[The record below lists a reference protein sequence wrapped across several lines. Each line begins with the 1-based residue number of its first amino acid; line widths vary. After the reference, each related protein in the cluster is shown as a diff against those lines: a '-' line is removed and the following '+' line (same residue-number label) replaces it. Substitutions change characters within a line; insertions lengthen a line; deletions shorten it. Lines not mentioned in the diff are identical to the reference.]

1 MISLTKMD
9 LARLQIPPALLALG
23 AGALTVLSFAPFSLF
38 PVAVLTIAAFQQSLT
53 DTSPG
58 TAFRRG
64 WLFGVGLFGFG
75 VFWIRISLNE
85 FGNMDAWVAHLL
97 TALFIA
103 VMALYS
109 GATGWLIRRLDPGPV
124 WAAPLILLP
133 GSMVLLEWVRGWL
146 FTGFPWL
153 SLGYGQ
159 IAGPLAGYAP
169 LMGVHGVSLIVTLSG
184 GLLWC
189 TIRWRDRARIGA
201 WIALA
206 AIWIG
211 GAGLSAID
219 WTRPSGPPL
228 RASVLQ
234 ANIPQAIKWDP
245 EARLMIAEA
254 YLELTLEHMD
264 SDLIVWPETALPD
277 FLHQIRAPLIEP
289 LAERARTEG
298 AEIVLGLPVMDLES
312 GRYFNG
318 LLAIGSREDLYAKRH
333 LVPFGEFLPFKSWLG
348 PLVDLFEVPMSDF
361 SPGDDRRPLL
371 NVGAHQ
377 AGVSICYE
385 DAFPAEVIQALPEAA
400 YLINVSNDAWF
411 GDSLAPP
418 QHLEIARMRAL
429 ETGRDLLRAT
439 NTGISAIIDHRG
451 RLIDTLPSFV
461 RGAVTAEIRPRQ
473 GATPFSRFGNAPTV
487 WLALAL
493 LLLGGRRRIQQ
504 QLQSTFS
511 KWAR

>member
-1 MISLTKMD
+1 MVPLLK
-9 LARLQIPPALLALG
+9 ARLTGCHPALLALG

-38 PVAVLTIAAFQQSLT
+38 PLAVLASAAFYQSLV
-53 DTSPG
+53 DASPRA
-58 TAFRRG
+58 AFWRG
-64 WLFGVGLFGFG
+64 WLFGVGLLGVG

-85 FGNMDAWVAHLL
+85 FGNMDAWAAHLL

-103 VMALYS
+103 AMALYY
-109 GATGWLIRRLDPGPV
+109 GTTGWLVRRLDPGPAWV
-124 WAAPLILLP
+124 GPLILLP
-133 GSMVLLEWVRGWL
+133 GSTVLLEWVRGWL

-169 LMGVHGVSLIVTLSG
+169 LLGVHGVSLLVVLSG

-189 TIRWRDRARIGA
+189 AIHWRDRARHGA

-206 AIWIG
+206 ALWIG
-211 GAGLSAID
+211 GAGLSAVD
-219 WTRPSGPPL
+219 WTQPSGPPL

-245 EARLMIAEA
+245 EASRMIAET
-254 YLELTLEHMD
+254 YVDLTLKHLD

-277 FLHQIRAPLIEP
+277 FLHQIRASLLDP
-289 LAERARTEG
+289 LAERARAEG

-318 LLAIGSREDLYAKRH
+318 LLAIGSQEDLYAKRH

-348 PLVDLFEVPMSDF
+348 PLVRLFEIPMSDF
-361 SPGDDRRPLL
+361 SPGDNRRPLL
-371 NVGAHQ
+371 NLGVHQ

-385 DAFPAEVIQALPEAA
+385 DAFPTEVIEALPEAA

-418 QHLEIARMRAL
+418 QHLEMARMRAL

-461 RGAVTAEIRPRQ
+461 RGAVTAEIQPRQ
-473 GATPFSRFGNAPTV
+473 GATPFSQRGNWPTV
-487 WLALAL
+487 GLAFAL
-493 LLLGGRRRIQQ
+493 ILLGGWRR
-504 QLQSTFS
+504 LQSTFS
-511 KWAR
+511 KWVR

>member
-1 MISLTKMD
+1 MAISMVSLLKVG
-9 LARLQIPPALLALG
+9 LARLPIPPALLALG

-38 PVAVLTIAAFQQSLT
+38 PVAVLAIAAFHQSLT
-53 DTSPG
+53 AVTPRA
-58 TAFRRG
+58 AFWRG

-103 VMALYS
+103 VMALYY
-109 GATGWLIRRLDPGPV
+109 GATGWLIRRLDSGPAWV
-124 WAAPLILLP
+124 GPLILLP
-133 GSMVLLEWVRGWL
+133 GSIVLLEWVRGWL

-169 LMGVHGVSLIVTLSG
+169 LLGVHGVSLLVALSG

-189 TIRWRDRARIGA
+189 AIRWHERARIGA
-201 WIALA
+201 WTALA
-206 AIWIG
+206 ALWIG
-211 GAGLSAID
+211 GAGLSAVD
-219 WTRPSGPPL
+219 WTQPAGPPL

-234 ANIPQAIKWDP
+234 ANIPQAVKWDP
-245 EARLMIAEA
+245 EASLMIAET
-254 YLELTLEHMD
+254 YLELTLEHLD

-277 FLHQIRAPLIEP
+277 FLHQIRAPLLDP
-289 LAERARTEG
+289 LAERARTEDT
-298 AEIVLGLPVMDLES
+298 EIVLGLPVMDLES

-318 LLAIGSREDLYAKRH
+318 LLAIGSQEDLYAKRH

-348 PLVDLFEVPMSDF
+348 PLVRLFEIPMSDF
-361 SPGDDRRPLL
+361 SPGDNRRPLL
-371 NVGAHQ
+371 TVGTHQ
-377 AGVSICYE
+377 VGVSICYE
-385 DAFPAEVIQALPEAA
+385 DAFPTEVIEALPEAA

-429 ETGRDLLRAT
+429 ETGRALLRAT

-451 RLIDTLPSFV
+451 RLIDTLPAFV
-461 RGAVTAEIRPRQ
+461 RGGVTAEIQPRQ
-473 GATPFSRFGNAPTV
+473 GTTPFSRFGHAPAV
-487 WLALAL
+487 GLALGL
-493 LLLGGRRRIQQ
+493 ILLGGRRR
-504 QLQSTFS
+504 LQSTFS
-511 KWAR
+511 KWVR

>member
-1 MISLTKMD
+1 MISLPKMD

-38 PVAVLTIAAFQQSLT
+38 PVAVLAIAAFQQSLT

-109 GATGWLIRRLDPGPV
+109 GATGWLIRRLDPGPAWV
-124 WAAPLILLP
+124 APLILLP
-133 GSMVLLEWVRGWL
+133 GSMVLIEWVRGWL

-169 LMGVHGVSLIVTLSG
+169 LLGVHGVSLIVTLSG

-189 TIRWRDRARIGA
+189 AIRWRDRTRIGA
-201 WIALA
+201 GIALA

-371 NVGAHQ
+371 NVGAHRVG
-377 AGVSICYE
+377 ASICYE

-461 RGAVTAEIRPRQ
+461 RGAVTAEIQPRQ
-473 GATPFSRFGNAPTV
+473 GATPFSRFGNAPAV
-487 WLALAL
+487 GLALAL
-493 LLLGGRRRIQQ
+493 LLLGGRRQIQQ